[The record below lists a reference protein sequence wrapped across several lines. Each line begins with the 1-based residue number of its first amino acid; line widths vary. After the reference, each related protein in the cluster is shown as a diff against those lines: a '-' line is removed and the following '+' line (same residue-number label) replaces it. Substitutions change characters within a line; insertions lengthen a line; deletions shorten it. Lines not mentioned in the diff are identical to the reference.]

1 MRVGM
6 RNEIPKILMIPNLD
20 NDISLDSEVGL
31 DRPLTLSSG
40 CQDQIF
46 ASAHA
51 KTVYGVHLGG

>member
-1 MRVGM
+1 M